1 MNKKISN
8 KDQEDWEK
16 FTKSNE
22 KLINKDNN
30 DLIIKKKFYR
40 VLDLHG
46 HSLSNANK
54 TVEKFINESFDNNIY
69 KLKIIT
75 GKGLHS
81 QNEKDPYVS
90 KEFGILKNSI
100 PEFINGN
107 KNLMKKIYK
116 IESAEIEEGGSG
128 ALNIYLKKNKLYE

>member
-1 MNKKISN
+1 
-8 KDQEDWEK
+8 
-16 FTKSNE
+16 
-22 KLINKDNN
+22 
-30 DLIIKKKFYR
+30 

-107 KNLMKKIYK
+107 KSLMRKIYK
-116 IESAEIEEGGSG
+116 IESAEIEDGGFG